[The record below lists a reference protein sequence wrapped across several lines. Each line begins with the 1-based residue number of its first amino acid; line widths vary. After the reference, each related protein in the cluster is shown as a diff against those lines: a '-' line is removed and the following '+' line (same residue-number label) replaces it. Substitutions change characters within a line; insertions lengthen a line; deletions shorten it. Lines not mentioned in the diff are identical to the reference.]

1 MQPDMEKKKE
11 REREREEELGQ
22 DSKLTWKVCQGNK
35 TQIKQFFLYWSN
47 S

>member
-1 MQPDMEKKKE
+1 MQPNMEKE
-11 REREREEELGQ
+11 REREREREELGQ